1 MTTPDVPHRFE
12 LTVEVPGTPE
22 QVWAA
27 IATANGIS
35 SWMLPTDL
43 EERVGGEVRFHMGD
57 TDSVGTVTGYD
68 APHRI
73 AYEEPGWAA
82 LAGHA
87 GADVTPL
94 ATEFLV
100 EAKAGGTCVVR
111 VVSSA
116 FGTGAEWEDE
126 FWESMVDGWTPAFEI
141 LRLVL
146 QDFPGQA
153 VTSLDAAT
161 EVDRDQPPVLAAMR
175 SSVFEQGVEG
185 EWIHDSNISSTL
197 RLTAPVPGFLIV
209 MANPSG
215 EATTWAAVQGH
226 LFSPDAQAWVNST
239 RKAWQAW
246 LEGLGA

>member
-22 QVWAA
+22 QVWHA

-35 SWMLPTDL
+35 SWMLPTSM
-43 EERVGGEVRFHMGD
+43 EERVGGEVRFHMGE
-57 TDSVGTVTGYD
+57 TDSVGSITAYD

-73 AYEEPGWAA
+73 AYEEPDWAG

-116 FGTGAEWEDE
+116 FGTGAEWEDD
-126 FWESMVDGWTPAFEI
+126 FWEGMVDGWTPAFEI

-146 QDFPGQA
+146 RDFPGQT
-153 VTSLDAAT
+153 VSSLDAMV
-161 EVDRDQPPVLAAMR
+161 EVDREQPDVLAAMR
-175 SSVFEQGVEG
+175 SSVFDQGVQG
-185 EWIHDSNISSTL
+185 EWVQDTPSSATL
-197 RLTAPVPGFLIV
+197 RMAAPVPGFLV
-209 MANPSG
+209 LMAIPAG
-215 EATTWAAVQGH
+215 EGKTAAGIQGH
-226 LFSPDAQAWVNST
+226 LFSPDAQAWIDST
-239 RKAWQAW
+239 KKEWQVW
-246 LEGLGA
+246 LEGLAG

>member
-12 LTVEVPGTPE
+12 ITVEVPGTPE
-22 QVWAA
+22 AVWQA

-43 EERVGGEVRFHMGD
+43 EERVGGVVRFHMGE
-57 TDSVGTVTGYD
+57 TDSVGEVTAYD

-73 AYEEPGWAA
+73 AYVEPDWAA
-82 LAGHA
+82 LGGHA
-87 GADVTPL
+87 GADVTPM

-126 FWESMVDGWTPAFEI
+126 FWESMAEGWAPAFEI

-146 QDFPGQA
+146 QDFPGQT
-153 VTSLDAAT
+153 VTVLDAAV
-161 EVDRDQPPVLAAMR
+161 EVDGEQPAVLAAMR
-175 SSVFEQGVEG
+175 SSVFERGVEG
-185 EWIHDSNISSTL
+185 EWVQETPISSTL
-197 RLTAPVPGFLIV
+197 RTTAPVPGFLVV
-209 MANPSG
+209 MANPSADG
-215 EATTWAAVQGH
+215 RTWVAVQGH
-226 LFSPDAQAWVNST
+226 LFSPDAAGWVEST
-239 RKAWQAW
+239 KKEWQVW